1 MEALKLSLDKIY
13 EEDSV
18 TVTVIMGTLFG
29 YSDKAISFF
38 LEGKMDGGR
47 GIPCFLKYSSS
58 GIATYEE
65 FSISG
70 FSGTGYISYPKE
82 IRDLIDNKISM
93 EEIINDINKRRLLT
107 TTFPDEGKEDRFI
120 FIDKEKL
127 TDYQITQ
134 FKKYEI

>member
-1 MEALKLSLDKIY
+1 MKTLKLSLDKIY
-13 EEDSV
+13 EEDII
-18 TVTVIMGTLFG
+18 TINVIMGTLFG
-29 YSDKAISFF
+29 YSDIAISFF

-47 GIPCFLKYSSS
+47 GIPCFLKYNSS

-82 IRDLIDNKISM
+82 IRDLIDNKISI

-107 TTFPDEGKEDRFI
+107 TDFPDEGKEDRVAFI
-120 FIDKEKL
+120 NREKL